1 MASDLQNLPDLECF
15 IKLPGQ
21 FLVRT
26 KLTYKSYQNKH
37 LPFSLR
43 DGLEIEKGDK
53 ISGQMTGAALLSEQ
67 AEETIEKTLGEEIGE
82 KPIVAE
88 WWSR

>member
-15 IKLPGQ
+15 IKLPGY

-26 KLTYKSYQNKH
+26 KLTYKSYKNKH

-43 DGLEIEKGDK
+43 DGLEIEKPTVPSAVIAGEAGDPK
-53 ISGQMTGAALLSEQ
+53 IDTEPL
-67 AEETIEKTLGEEIGE
+67 
-82 KPIVAE
+82 VAR
-88 WWSR
+88 WRTDQ